1 MISIIAFIMLAAFFS
16 AWLASK
22 HNKKQGDNDDYFNL

>member
-1 MISIIAFIMLAAFFS
+1 MIGTLVFIVLAAFFS